1 MVAAA
6 WGLANAPL
14 RPEFWWIS
22 TLAILLFSAPVIV
35 GAISWLGRRRGI
47 ALLVALGL
55 YALVLE
61 SLAVA
66 TGIPYGR
73 FSYSEVLGPRLFGLA
88 PLTVLLA
95 WTPLILGS
103 LAVTRRAW
111 QAVVLVVVCD
121 LVLDPAAVRLG
132 FWAWDE
138 PGPYYGV
145 PVINF
150 VGWVLSGGL
159 AVLAMR
165 RLPRPLPGL
174 LARNL
179 WLVMVFWTAVN
190 AWSGLWV
197 PAVIGVVVVVALEVN
212 YRREQMGIEV
222 RAVSTA
228 AGTAVVIGGGIGGL
242 ASAALLGK
250 RGYEVTLLEKNPL
263 LGGRANYFEAD
274 GFRFDMGPSWYLMP
288 DVFEHFFA
296 LLGERVSDH
305 LQLRRLDPS
314 YRIAFRGT
322 DRKVDMYSDLDRDVP
337 TFEALEPGSGQAL
350 RDYLERS
357 KAQYEIA
364 VAQFM
369 YRNHDNFLD
378 FIDRKTAMLG
388 RELHVFENMHNYI
401 SRSFHT
407 DAVQKILE
415 YQLVFLGSSPYNT
428 PALYNI
434 MSHIDFNMGVFY
446 PQGGIYSII
455 RALEAIGG
463 QHGVKFRTE
472 APVAE
477 ILTEGGRATGVRL
490 ESGEELRADLIISN
504 ADMHH
509 TETRLLPKSA
519 RTPLGALLGAED
531 ARAERLHRLP
541 GAEGAGAEPDA
552 PQPGVRPGLAPELHR
567 DLRRPGLAG

>member
-1 MVAAA
+1 MDKVFERRRWPLALLMVAAA

-22 TLAILLFSAPVIV
+22 TLAILLFSAPMIV

-47 ALLVALGL
+47 ALLGALGL

-150 VGWVLSGGL
+150 IDWVLSGGL

-190 AWSGLWV
+190 AWSGLWL

-212 YRREQMGIEV
+212 YRREQMG
-222 RAVSTA
+222 
-228 AGTAVVIGGGIGGL
+228 
-242 ASAALLGK
+242 
-250 RGYEVTLLEKNPL
+250 N
-263 LGGRANYFEAD
+263 EA
-274 GFRFDMGPSWYLMP
+274 
-288 DVFEHFFA
+288 E
-296 LLGERVSDH
+296 
-305 LQLRRLDPS
+305 Q
-314 YRIAFRGT
+314 
-322 DRKVDMYSDLDRDVP
+322 
-337 TFEALEPGSGQAL
+337 
-350 RDYLERS
+350 
-357 KAQYEIA
+357 
-364 VAQFM
+364 
-369 YRNHDNFLD
+369 
-378 FIDRKTAMLG
+378 
-388 RELHVFENMHNYI
+388 
-401 SRSFHT
+401 
-407 DAVQKILE
+407 
-415 YQLVFLGSSPYNT
+415 
-428 PALYNI
+428 
-434 MSHIDFNMGVFY
+434 
-446 PQGGIYSII
+446 
-455 RALEAIGG
+455 
-463 QHGVKFRTE
+463 
-472 APVAE
+472 
-477 ILTEGGRATGVRL
+477 
-490 ESGEELRADLIISN
+490 
-504 ADMHH
+504 
-509 TETRLLPKSA
+509 
-519 RTPLGALLGAED
+519 
-531 ARAERLHRLP
+531 
-541 GAEGAGAEPDA
+541 
-552 PQPGVRPGLAPELHR
+552 
-567 DLRRPGLAG
+567 